1 MCSLI
6 EGYPLILFFKDAK
19 LGKKCTLLDLSR
31 RPSVVTPEA
40 QGAAATS
47 SETTEE
53 DSSGLPKPLT
63 DQQRSNEKRDE
74 EKKEDLD
81 EKEKAKEELP
91 AEESPTKMEVDSTD
105 SPSDEVQSMTD

>member
-1 MCSLI
+1 M
-6 EGYPLILFFKDAK
+6 
-19 LGKKCTLLDLSR
+19 SR

-47 SETTEE
+47 SEATEE

-63 DQQRSNEKRDE
+63 DQQTSNEKRDE

-91 AEESPTKMEVDSTD
+91 TKMEVDSTD

>member
-1 MCSLI
+1 M
-6 EGYPLILFFKDAK
+6 
-19 LGKKCTLLDLSR
+19 SR

-40 QGAAATS
+40 QGAVATS
-47 SETTEE
+47 SKATEE

-63 DQQRSNEKRDE
+63 DQQTSNEKRDE

-91 AEESPTKMEVDSTD
+91 TKMEVDSTD

>member
-1 MCSLI
+1 M
-6 EGYPLILFFKDAK
+6 
-19 LGKKCTLLDLSR
+19 SR

-47 SETTEE
+47 SEATEE

-63 DQQRSNEKRDE
+63 DQQTSNEKRDE

-81 EKEKAKEELP
+81 ENEKAKEEL
-91 AEESPTKMEVDSTD
+91 PTKMEVDSTD

>member
-1 MCSLI
+1 M
-6 EGYPLILFFKDAK
+6 
-19 LGKKCTLLDLSR
+19 SR

-47 SETTEE
+47 SEATEE

-63 DQQRSNEKRDE
+63 DQQTSNEKRDE

-81 EKEKAKEELP
+81 EKEKAKEDL
-91 AEESPTKMEVDSTD
+91 PTKMEVDSTD

>member
-1 MCSLI
+1 M
-6 EGYPLILFFKDAK
+6 
-19 LGKKCTLLDLSR
+19 SR

-47 SETTEE
+47 SEATEE

-63 DQQRSNEKRDE
+63 DQQTSNEKRDE

-91 AEESPTKMEVDSTD
+91 TKMEVDSTD
-105 SPSDEVQSMTD
+105 SPSDEVQSMTY

>member
-1 MCSLI
+1 M
-6 EGYPLILFFKDAK
+6 
-19 LGKKCTLLDLSR
+19 SR

-40 QGAAATS
+40 QGAAATN
-47 SETTEE
+47 SEATEE

-63 DQQRSNEKRDE
+63 DQQTSNEKRDE

-91 AEESPTKMEVDSTD
+91 TKMEVDSTD

>member
-1 MCSLI
+1 MCEQLNIRLSSHS
-6 EGYPLILFFKDAK
+6 ILFFKDAK

-47 SETTEE
+47 SEATEE

-63 DQQRSNEKRDE
+63 DQQTSNEKRDE

-91 AEESPTKMEVDSTD
+91 TKMEVDSTD